1 MSLSLDKAKEL
12 QNSTDKATKSPM
24 SPTTPQ
30 SAEDMM
36 IDYTE
41 MDQYMKQ
48 ERLGLVAEDDS
59 KLVPPVSPG
68 GPPKTP
74 QAPVDFMLDF
84 EDMEEY
90 LDSKKNSK
98 RRNNDNDG
106 NEDTEEEIPK
116 QIVNQETGVV
126 PVVTDF

>member
-12 QNSTDKATKSPM
+12 QTSTDKATKSPM
-24 SPTTPQ
+24 SPATPQ

-48 ERLGLVAEDDS
+48 ERLGLVVEDDG
-59 KLVPPVSPG
+59 KLVQPVSPG

-84 EDMEEY
+84 DDMEEY

-98 RRNNDNDG
+98 RRNNDDNG
-106 NEDTEEEIPK
+106 NEDTEEGEPK
-116 QIVNQETGVV
+116 QIVNQVTSVV
-126 PVVTDF
+126 PVVTD